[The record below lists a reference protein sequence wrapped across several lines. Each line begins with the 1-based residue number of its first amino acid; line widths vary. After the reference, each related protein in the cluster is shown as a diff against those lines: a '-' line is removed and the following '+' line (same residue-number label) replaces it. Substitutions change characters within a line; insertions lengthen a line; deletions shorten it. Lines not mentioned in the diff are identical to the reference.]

1 LLEAILTMI
10 GYYVII
16 LTAAMVLIMVVV
28 QIFKALI
35 ARREHNKPLGLAGDS
50 DVRVEETS
58 EELAAVA
65 VATVS
70 CILGAEK
77 PLGVSAWSRI
87 ERSVFSPWKI
97 ASRSPRVVGRE
108 G

>member
-1 LLEAILTMI
+1 MI
-10 GYYVII
+10 GYYVMI

-28 QIFKALI
+28 QIFKAMI
-35 ARREHNKPLGLAGDS
+35 ARREHNEPVGPAGDL

-65 VATVS
+65 IAAVS
-70 CILGAEK
+70 CIGGKK
-77 PLGVSAWSRI
+77 PLGVSAWSHI

-97 ASRSPRVVGRE
+97 ASRSRRIVWG
-108 G
+108 GG